1 MTTLSCVSVATV
13 FRRLCRAVV
22 CVAVVLWMG
31 PHLPASCQQ
40 ERREELHFLFL
51 MSFEI
56 PGRPGSEQPFFTD
69 GPVILP
75 SAELAVEQINMR
87 EDVLPGYTVNLTV
100 ANSACDLEI
109 EAAVNFVQPFFHS
122 GTPFVGIVGPT
133 CSDATELV
141 SAITGESLI
150 SILNFHTA
158 GSPRLISREQFGYS
172 FGTVGSAHGYVNLFL
187 SLMERND
194 WHSVAVFYEESRIF
208 YATAY
213 SLLIERLQQTFPQ
226 GNIALSAPISET
238 YLPVSSISDHRVR
251 VIFVLSTSDLIH
263 RIFCLIS
270 RSFSYLKFP
279 TYQFVLI
286 EVRNFYF
293 HEPAD
298 FTYNGQRYECSV
310 REITEA
316 MEGMLFTHV
325 QLELTN
331 QSSVLVSGVT
341 YGEYLELYRERV
353 GTNNATE
360 WANPFYDGV
369 WSLALALNNS
379 IPKLREHGFELSNYT
394 LGNPEASMII
404 RDEVVRLNFQGASGR
419 MLFDN
424 ATGYTEGTIELD
436 QLVDNSSNFVGYYAE
451 DTDELHLIGNPD
463 FIDGDFQSVE
473 LQVHPALATLF
484 LLSTLIALTLIV
496 VVHVLTLV
504 HRDFKPIKA
513 SSYRLSQLI
522 FIGCYALILSTIVLT
537 IQKTSSY
544 SSVSISSLCAIQ
556 AWCLPI
562 SLTLILGSVTLK
574 TWRLYR
580 IFVHLKKPG
589 KLLSDWSLIIMVL
602 LLVGVDI
609 VVCLSWTIAFP
620 FTTLRHETIQGI
632 NEIDVTVECDSE
644 HYFAWF
650 GALTLFQGLLMFT
663 ALALALL
670 TKGIRHE
677 SFKTKAVVLLVYFL
691 TITLLLGL
699 PTYFILQVTNVSGPN
714 TEYAVLALT
723 LNIVLYLCFSLLFF
737 PPVLSLLRAKVFH
750 KIPGLERF
758 STSTKSYDVST
769 HFSPSFATI

>member
-1 MTTLSCVSVATV
+1 MVVAM
-13 FRRLCRAVV
+13 RRLYAAAV

-31 PHLPASCQQ
+31 PHPPASCQP
-40 ERREELHFLFL
+40 EGREMLHFLAL
-51 MSFEI
+51 LPFEI
-56 PGRPGSEQPFFTD
+56 PDAPEQPSYLE
-69 GPVILP
+69 GPNILP
-75 SAELAVEQINMR
+75 GAELAVEQINRR
-87 EDVLPGYTVNLTV
+87 EDILAGYTVNLTV
-100 ANSACDLEI
+100 ANTACNLQDYTLI
-109 EAAVNFVQPFFHS
+109 NFVESFFYS
-122 GTPFVGIVGPT
+122 GNSFVGIIGPT
-133 CSDATELV
+133 CSDAAELV
-141 SAITGESLI
+141 LAIPGESEI
-150 SILNFHTA
+150 STLNFHIVS
-158 GSPRLISREQFGYS
+158 SPRLSNREQFGYS
-172 FGTVGSAHGYVNLFL
+172 FGTVGSSHGYVKMFL

-194 WHSVAVFYEESRIF
+194 WHSVAVFYEESKIF

-213 SLLIERLQQTFPQ
+213 SLLIDRLQQTFPQ
-226 GNIALSAPISET
+226 GNIAFSAPISET

-251 VIFVLSTSDLIH
+251 VIFILSTSDLMH
-263 RIFCLIS
+263 KIFCLIT
-270 RSFSYLKFP
+270 RRFSYLKFP
-279 TYQFVLI
+279 TYQFVLM
-286 EVRNFYF
+286 EVRSFYF
-293 HEPAD
+293 YYPAD
-298 FTYNGQRYECSV
+298 FTYNGQRYMCSV

-316 MEGMLFTHV
+316 MEGTLFTHV

-341 YGEYLELYRERV
+341 YGEYRELYRERV
-353 GTNNATE
+353 VSSLGSNATTE

-379 IPKLREHGFELSNYT
+379 IPKLQERGFELSNYT
-394 LGNPEASMII
+394 MGNPEASMII
-404 RDEVVRLNFQGASGR
+404 RDEVVRLNFQGASGPV
-419 MLFDN
+419 LFDN
-424 ATGYTEGTIELD
+424 TTGYTEGTIELD
-436 QLVDNSSNFVGYYAE
+436 QLVDNSSNFVGTYAE
-451 DTDELHLIGNPD
+451 DTDELRLTGSPD
-463 FIDGDFQSVE
+463 FIEGDFESME
-473 LQVHPALATLF
+473 LLVHPVLATLF
-484 LLSTLIALTLIV
+484 LLLTLIALTLIV

-504 HRDFKPIKA
+504 YRDFKPIKA

-522 FIGCYALILSTIVLT
+522 FIGCYALVLSTFALT
-537 IQKTSSY
+537 IEKTSSY
-544 SSVSISSLCAIQ
+544 SSVSIPSLCAIQ

-602 LLVGVDI
+602 LLVGVDV

-620 FTTLRHETIQGI
+620 FTILRHETIQGI

-650 GALTLFQGLLMFT
+650 GALTLFQGLLMLT

-750 KIPGLERF
+750 KVPGLKRF
-758 STSTKSYDVST
+758 STTITSYDTST
-769 HFSPSFATI
+769 YYAPSFATER